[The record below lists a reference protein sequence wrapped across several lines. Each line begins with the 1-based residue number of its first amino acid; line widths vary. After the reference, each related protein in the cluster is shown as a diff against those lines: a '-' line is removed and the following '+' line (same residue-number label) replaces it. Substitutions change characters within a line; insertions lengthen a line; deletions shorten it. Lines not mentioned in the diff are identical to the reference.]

1 MLSQDKGQGVGA
13 ECLEGATEVQLD
25 KELPEEKVDPLD
37 KVFGAGTDIRC
48 KNIVRESGPTCI
60 VKKCARDGRGDSC
73 GKHYCQR
80 DSGIAG

>member
-25 KELPEEKVDPLD
+25 KEPPEEKVVPLD
-37 KVFGAGTDIRC
+37 VVFGGIDIRC
-48 KNIVRESGPTCI
+48 KNIARESGPTCVI
-60 VKKCARDGRGDSC
+60 RICARDGRGDSC